1 MTSPLRK
8 GGGFGN
14 VSCMAQHAS
23 LIEQEQLIVHT
34 RPVIDMDEEQFFQ
47 FCQLN
52 RDLQIERTA
61 EGDMIIMA
69 PEAGSSGLGNS
80 KLTMTL
86 GVWAERDG
94 TGQVFGPSTGFT
106 LPNGATRSP
115 DVAWVRNDRLDA
127 LTEEEWQKFLPL
139 CPDFVLELRSPS
151 DSMGALQKKME
162 EYREN
167 GAQFGWLL
175 DPVSKRVHV
184 YRPGAAVEVLD
195 NPATVAGEPVLRGFV
210 LDVLQIWAVME
221 RKKKA

>member
-1 MTSPLRK
+1 
-8 GGGFGN
+8 
-14 VSCMAQHAS
+14 MAHPAS
-23 LIEQEQLIVHT
+23 LIEREPLIVHT
-34 RPVIDMDEEQFFQ
+34 RPIIEMDDEQFFQ

-69 PEAGSSGLGNS
+69 PEGGSSGLGSSELILAFGN
-80 KLTMTL
+80 
-86 GVWAERDG
+86 WARRDG
-94 TGQVFGPSTGFT
+94 AGQVFGSSTGFR

-115 DVAWVRNDRLDA
+115 DVAWVRNERIQA

-151 DSMGALQKKME
+151 DSLAGLEKKME

-167 GAQFGWLL
+167 GAQLGWLL
-175 DPVSKRVHV
+175 DPVNKRVHV
-184 YRPGAAVEVLD
+184 YRPGAPVEVLD
-195 NPATVAGEPVLRGFV
+195 NPASLAGEPVLRRFV

>member
-1 MTSPLRK
+1 
-8 GGGFGN
+8 
-14 VSCMAQHAS
+14 MAQHAS
-23 LIEQEQLIVHT
+23 LTEQEPLVVHT
-34 RPVIDMDEEQFFQ
+34 RPVIDMDDEQFFQ

-61 EGDMIIMA
+61 EGDIIIMA
-69 PEAGSSGLGNS
+69 PEGGSSGRGS
-80 KLTMTL
+80 STL
-86 GVWAERDG
+86 NAKFERWAERDG
-94 TGQVFGPSTGFT
+94 TGQVFGSSTGFT
-106 LPNGATRSP
+106 LPNGAMRSP

-151 DSMGALQKKME
+151 DAIGALQKKME

-167 GAQFGWLL
+167 GAQLGWLL
-175 DPVSKRVHV
+175 DPLGKRVHV

-195 NPATVAGEPVLRGFV
+195 NPASVAGDPVLRGFV

-221 RKKKA
+221 RKNRA

>member
-1 MTSPLRK
+1 
-8 GGGFGN
+8 
-14 VSCMAQHAS
+14 MA
-23 LIEQEQLIVHT
+23 V
-34 RPVIDMDEEQFFQ
+34 
-47 FCQLN
+47 
-52 RDLQIERTA
+52 
-61 EGDMIIMA
+61 
-69 PEAGSSGLGNS
+69 
-80 KLTMTL
+80 
-86 GVWAERDG
+86 GVWAESDG
-94 TGQVFGPSTGFT
+94 TGQVFGSSTGFT

-151 DSMGALQKKME
+151 DAMGALQKKME

-167 GAQFGWLL
+167 GAQLGWLL

-195 NPATVAGEPVLRGFV
+195 NPASVAGEPVLRGFV

>member
-8 GGGFGN
+8 GDGFGK
-14 VSCMAQHAS
+14 VYYMAQHAS
-23 LIEQEQLIVHT
+23 LMEQEPLVVHT
-34 RPVIDMDEEQFFQ
+34 RPVIDMDEKQFFQ

-52 RDLQIERTA
+52 RDLQIERTS
-61 EGDMIIMA
+61 EGDILITA
-69 PEAGSSGLGNS
+69 PEAGSSGRGSSRLNA
-80 KLTMTL
+80 
-86 GVWAERDG
+86 VFEQWAERDG
-94 TGQVFGPSTGFT
+94 AGQVFGSSTGFT
-106 LPNGATRSP
+106 LPNGAMRSP
-115 DVAWVRNDRLDA
+115 DVAWVRNERLDA

-151 DSMGALQKKME
+151 DAMGALQKKME

-167 GAQFGWLL
+167 GAQLGWLL

-195 NPATVAGEPVLRGFV
+195 NPASVAGEPVLRGFV

-221 RKKKA
+221 RKKKG